1 MKRFSILV
9 VFSVSLL
16 AASGVS
22 AAAWEDFEGVTPP
35 AIPAGSYGFQDTG
48 ELAETTV
55 AGGPNGNYLRL
66 NGTDV
71 NANWYLG
78 GWGNYKPTNWAGL
91 TDLTA
96 NVKGDG
102 SYGTI
107 KWELYEND
115 GDVFA
120 GGYYG
125 SPTYI
130 PIDWTG
136 WKSVSIA
143 FANLVDQN
151 AGTGNDVWT
160 GDLKQINLVV
170 ACGGTGPGGS
180 VDFGVDDIQAVPE
193 PASLLLLGSGLVGM
207 LAASRKKK

>member
-9 VFSVSLL
+9 VLAVSLL

-22 AAAWEDFEGVTPP
+22 AATWEDFEASTPP
-35 AIPAGSYGFQDTG
+35 ALPSGSYGFQDTG
-48 ELAETTV
+48 ELSETTV

-71 NANWYLG
+71 NTNWYLG
-78 GWGNYKPTNWAGL
+78 GWGNYKPQDWSGL
-91 TDLTA
+91 SDLVV

-107 KWELYEND
+107 KYELYEND

-125 SPTYI
+125 SPTYM
-130 PIDWTG
+130 PVDWTG
-136 WKSVSIA
+136 WKTISLP
-143 FANLVDQN
+143 FASFVDQN
-151 AGTGNDVWT
+151 AGTGDDVWT
-160 GDLKQINLVV
+160 GDLKQINMVV
-170 ACGGTGPGGS
+170 ACGGTSPGGS
-180 VDFGVDDIQAVPE
+180 VDFGVDDVQAVPE

-207 LAASRKKK
+207 LAASRRKK